1 MAFHIRK
8 KQKKRMSESSIKKV
22 HDNLHKYRKKHEEL
36 KEVPQYVTYFESGGI
51 RGYRIVRHPNCKS
64 KQFADDKTPIL
75 ELKSQMLEFLKQC
88 EINPYVN
95 TQQKKIINGIPK
107 GVIEQ
112 KTGRFL
118 SIFTYK
124 GIRYTKFFSQ
134 EPRSDAL
141 KDAIEW
147 MQNKKEEVI
156 QDEETLEEFNIR
168 LDNEY
173 LSSSEDEEF

>member
-1 MAFHIRK
+1 
-8 KQKKRMSESSIKKV
+8 
-22 HDNLHKYRKKHEEL
+22 
-36 KEVPQYVTYFESGGI
+36 
-51 RGYRIVRHPNCKS
+51 
-64 KQFADDKTPIL
+64 
-75 ELKSQMLEFLKQC
+75 MLEFLKQC

-95 TQQKKIINGIPK
+95 TQQKKIIIGIRK